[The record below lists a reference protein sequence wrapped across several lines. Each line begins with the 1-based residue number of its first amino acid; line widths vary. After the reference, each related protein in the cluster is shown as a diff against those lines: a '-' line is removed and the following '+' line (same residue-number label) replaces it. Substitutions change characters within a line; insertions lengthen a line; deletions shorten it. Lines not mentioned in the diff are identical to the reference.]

1 MATKYWAMVQ
11 PMPAEALQRV
21 VREAEDSGLEG
32 IWVPQ
37 LFSPPFPAMAAAA
50 MASQSLKIGSGV
62 ALAFTRSP
70 VETALNA
77 LDVDVI
83 SGGRAVL
90 GIGTST
96 RDLNEGLHGV
106 IYGKPVAHLR
116 EVVRIVRDV
125 IEKAHTGELGVY
137 EGAYHRVDLRRFRS
151 SGTPVRK
158 SIPIYLPALF
168 ESTIRLAAEV
178 ADGLMGHPVWTAGWV
193 KNQMTGILNQGLAAA
208 GRKRE
213 DFHVNLY
220 VYVAIAK
227 YRRQAIDDA
236 RGTVAFY
243 SSIAQYEKYYAAHG
257 FGDAARAVV
266 AAASRNDPRGM
277 LAATP
282 DEMVDTFVVAGTPDE
297 ARARVE
303 ELGRYADSIT
313 LLPPGTGDSLRADR
327 IAEYRDA
334 IAATF
339 YPPRRKR

>member
-1 MATKYWAMVQ
+1 MINRYWTVVQ
-11 PMPAEALQRV
+11 PMPADALQRV

-50 MASQSLKIGSGV
+50 MASRRLTIGSGI

-70 VETALNA
+70 LETALNA

-83 SGGRAVL
+83 SGGRTVL
-90 GIGTST
+90 GIGTSI
-96 RDLNEGLHGV
+96 RDLNEGAHGV
-106 IYGKPVAHLR
+106 TYGKPVAHLR
-116 EVVRIVRDV
+116 EVVRIVRDL
-125 IEKAHTGELGVY
+125 IEKGHTGELGVY
-137 EGAYHRVDLRRFRS
+137 EGAYHKVDLRGFRS
-151 SGTPVRK
+151 GTTPPRK

-168 ESTIRLAAEV
+168 ESSIRLAAEV
-178 ADGLMGHPVWTAGWV
+178 GDGLTGHPVWTAAWV
-193 KNQMTGILNQGLAAA
+193 KNQMTPLLNEGLRAH

-213 DFHVNLY
+213 DFHVNLW

-227 YRRQAIDDA
+227 DRRQAIDDA

-243 SSIAQYEKYYAAHG
+243 SSIAQYEKYYAAQG
-257 FGDAARAVV
+257 FGDASRAVA
-266 AAASRNDPRGM
+266 AAASRSDGRAM
-277 LAATP
+277 LAAVP

-303 ELGRYADSIT
+303 ELGRHADSLT
-313 LLPPGTGDSLRADR
+313 LVPPGTGGSLAGDR
-327 IAEYRDA
+327 IAKYRDA

-339 YPPRRKR
+339 YPR